1 MRWLSGVL
9 LASMVGVAGAVPI
22 TVNFMDGANEGFNDP
37 TLGAQRQ
44 AAFNY
49 AVGVWSS
56 ALMGTTPVVVDA
68 TMDPLGGTAS
78 AAILGY
84 AYATTLHRNFAG
96 APVANTWYVGA
107 LANQLAG
114 TDVNGAM
121 SEIVAVF
128 NSDVDNAT
136 VLGAVDWYYGTDANP
151 PESPPGSG
159 RFDTDFVSVVLH
171 EIGHGLGFTS
181 EVDGG
186 TCVGGST
193 PGDSCGVTADCSGG
207 SCDLSTVGTWA
218 DGSPSAYD
226 LFLVRPAASPPRFT
240 DMSDA
245 QRKSATTSGNVFW
258 DGANVV
264 TAHGG
269 NAKIYAPSPFQ
280 PGSSI
285 SHWDTSLT
293 PDELH
298 EPFYTGPNH
307 NPGLSLNAF
316 ADEGWT
322 VGPTTT
328 TSSSTTTTTT
338 IPFGGDDTGC
348 VPDSR
353 DRLKCGDA
361 IGKAFGNAIRAVIKC
376 HKKQADDRFNGVSDT
391 ITGPAEDLCANGP
404 NGGRSAKEKLDAAI
418 GKVSF
423 LCSASQ
429 LAAAATQ
436 ESTLFAGQTNAA
448 SLDAQNGD
456 VYCETGTA
464 IDPSGD
470 DAGQIPST
478 KDRLT
483 CADTVGSELGKLAA
497 AVIKCH
503 QKQADAVFA
512 GKTFDENACEELDPV
527 KHKSAVEKYGAAM
540 SRLDTKGIC
549 TQTCLSRP
557 NRDALGANV
566 LAQIEAANQVAYPCP

>member
-1 MRWLSGVL
+1 MPGRTLPVYSLTL
-9 LASMVGVAGAVPI
+9 LLGCLLLIPAPATNDSPPKEVPTGKSVESAFLVEPYLQLPTTTSMTIMWETNLKLPS
-22 TVNFMDGANEGFNDP
+22 TVE
-37 TLGAQRQ
+37 
-44 AAFNY
+44 Y
-49 AVGVWSS
+49 
-56 ALMGTTPVVVDA
+56 GTTRELGQTVVA
-68 TMDPLGGTAS
+68 K
-78 AAILGY
+78 
-84 AYATTLHRNFAG
+84 
-96 APVANTWYVGA
+96 
-107 LANQLAG
+107 
-114 TDVNGAM
+114 
-121 SEIVAVF
+121 
-128 NSDVDNAT
+128 
-136 VLGAVDWYYGTDANP
+136 
-151 PESPPGSG
+151 SP
-159 RFDTDFVSVVLH
+159 VVLH
-171 EIGHGLGFTS
+171 EVGHGLGFFS
-181 EVDGG
+181 EIDGG
-186 TCVGGST
+186 TCIGGST
-193 PGDSCGVTADCSGG
+193 PGAECGRNADCPGG
-207 SCDLSTVGTWA
+207 TCDLSTLGTWLN
-218 DGSPSAYD
+218 GFPGVYD
-226 LFLVRPAASPPRFT
+226 LFLVRPAATPPRFT
-240 DMSDA
+240 DMTDA
-245 QRKSATTSGNVFW
+245 QRKSASTSGSVFW

-264 TAHGG
+264 AAHGG
-269 NAKIYAPSPFQ
+269 NGKIFAPNPLQ

-348 VPDSR
+348 VPDSK
-353 DRLKCGDA
+353 DHLKCGDA

-456 VYCETGTA
+456 VYCEAGTA

-483 CADTVGSELGKLAA
+483 CADTVDRS
-497 AVIKCH
+497 
-503 QKQADAVFA
+503 
-512 GKTFDENACEELDPV
+512 
-527 KHKSAVEKYGAAM
+527 SAS
-540 SRLDTKGIC
+540 SRRRSSSATR
-549 TQTCLSRP
+549 SRRTRCSP
-557 NRDALGANV
+557 GRPSTRTRARSS
-566 LAQIEAANQVAYPCP
+566 IP

>member
-1 MRWLSGVL
+1 MRWLCGVL

-159 RFDTDFVSVVLH
+159 HFDTDFVSVVLH
-171 EIGHGLGFTS
+171 EIGHGLGFIS

-218 DGSPSAYD
+218 NGSPSAYD

-269 NAKIYAPSPFQ
+269 NAKI
-280 PGSSI
+280 
-285 SHWDTSLT
+285 
-293 PDELH
+293 
-298 EPFYTGPNH
+298 
-307 NPGLSLNAF
+307 
-316 ADEGWT
+316 
-322 VGPTTT
+322 V
-328 TSSSTTTTTT
+328 
-338 IPFGGDDTGC
+338 
-348 VPDSR
+348 
-353 DRLKCGDA
+353 
-361 IGKAFGNAIRAVIKC
+361 
-376 HKKQADDRFNGVSDT
+376 
-391 ITGPAEDLCANGP
+391 
-404 NGGRSAKEKLDAAI
+404 
-418 GKVSF
+418 
-423 LCSASQ
+423 
-429 LAAAATQ
+429 
-436 ESTLFAGQTNAA
+436 
-448 SLDAQNGD
+448 
-456 VYCETGTA
+456 
-464 IDPSGD
+464 
-470 DAGQIPST
+470 
-478 KDRLT
+478 
-483 CADTVGSELGKLAA
+483 
-497 AVIKCH
+497 
-503 QKQADAVFA
+503 
-512 GKTFDENACEELDPV
+512 
-527 KHKSAVEKYGAAM
+527 
-540 SRLDTKGIC
+540 C
-549 TQTCLSRP
+549 T
-557 NRDALGANV
+557 
-566 LAQIEAANQVAYPCP
+566 

>member
-1 MRWLSGVL
+1 MIDRETFAANLTRRTFLRRSAGGIGAAA
-9 LASMVGVAGAVPI
+9 LASLLNPQLLFG
-22 TVNFMDGANEGFNDP
+22 E
-37 TLGAQRQ
+37 
-44 AAFNY
+44 
-49 AVGVWSS
+49 
-56 ALMGTTPVVVDA
+56 
-68 TMDPLGGTAS
+68 TAS
-78 AAILGY
+78 AIGS
-84 AYATTLHRNFAG
+84 
-96 APVANTWYVGA
+96 APTF
-107 LANQLAG
+107 
-114 TDVNGAM
+114 
-121 SEIVAVF
+121 S
-128 NSDVDNAT
+128 
-136 VLGAVDWYYGTDANP
+136 VL
-151 PESPPGSG
+151 
-159 RFDTDFVSVVLH
+159 
-171 EIGHGLGFTS
+171 FT
-181 EVDGG
+181 
-186 TCVGGST
+186 
-193 PGDSCGVTADCSGG
+193 CSG
-207 SCDLSTVGTWA
+207 LR
-218 DGSPSAYD
+218 
-226 LFLVRPAASPPRFT
+226 L
-240 DMSDA
+240 
-245 QRKSATTSGNVFW
+245 TTE
-258 DGANVV
+258 
-264 TAHGG
+264 T
-269 NAKIYAPSPFQ
+269 
-280 PGSSI
+280 
-285 SHWDTSLT
+285 
-293 PDELH
+293 
-298 EPFYTGPNH
+298 
-307 NPGLSLNAF
+307 LSLNAF

-456 VYCETGTA
+456 VYCEAGTA